1 MADTLDTPQ
10 TKKMQRERGREA
22 RKARWKEKDTRF
34 HTRELYRDPSAQQWQ
49 DYAEQEAAYRR
60 MAQDAAKA
68 ALQDETPQPVV
79 SETKPKAESKTKTP
93 GTSEGSTGGRKTT
106 AKKTTQTPNYTGPVD
121 TDIPV
126 GVAAPDYVDPY
137 GESLLGEE
145 LEAAGLEPPALP
157 EGQPD
162 PDLGE
167 TAVTPEGEPVDR
179 ERVAAQDGQYQ
190 RLEHTRKF
198 RYSRLGQ
205 VFNTGTSGTL
215 TRRAL
220 DSKNAPLGAEDL
232 IRDEYA
238 RLAEDPQLQADLYK
252 AGVLSTKLYQT
263 LRGSR

>member
-49 DYAEQEAAYRR
+49 DYAEQEAAYRK

-79 SETKPKAESKTKTP
+79 SETKPKAESKTTKPAPT
-93 GTSEGSTGGRKTT
+93 TTTRASESSPPEADSGGVRYEVDLGEEVIT
-106 AKKTTQTPNYTGPVD
+106 ASRD
-121 TDIPV
+121 R
-126 GVAAPDYVDPY
+126 Y
-137 GESLLGEE
+137 GESLPGEA
-145 LEAAGLEPPALP
+145 LEAAGLEPPGLS